1 MGYVTILLGV
11 VAVVFM
17 VLWLVARGKL
27 APCELKLTKEQELRA
42 EFKTAYDVERE
53 TWKVEKL
60 NLKDACAVDR
70 VRLEE
75 AHNRYVD
82 EIEAGH
88 SVIVDSF
95 ELTISTKDTEIA
107 KLQKAIQEQ
116 VNIGGADEEVISTV
130 TDTAVVDSVLSNGRV
145 D

>member
-1 MGYVTILLGV
+1 
-11 VAVVFM
+11 M
-17 VLWLVARGKL
+17 VLWLLARGKL

-116 VNIGGADEEVISTV
+116 VNIGGADEEVIPAV
-130 TDTAVVDSVLSNGRV
+130 TDTAVVDSVLSNNRLNII
-145 D
+145 